1 MVLGVPVLKL
11 FRVVLASEYVI
22 RLSCVWLDVLLCI
35 LQTAASKSSNLVHIY
50 IHMTATAA
58 SHNFSA

>member
-35 LQTAASKSSNLVHIY
+35 LQTTAATIIQLGTY
-50 IHMTATAA
+50 IHPYDGSSCTTQ
-58 SHNFSA
+58 F